1 VVSILQHVLPIPDED
16 ELAQLVGAAT
26 PHFAFQAWDRVAAY
40 AAALPPDHPRQAE
53 LAAHLE
59 YLERLGYEGESAGVT
74 VPDLPPRPSVPA
86 LRGGAAPN

>member
-1 VVSILQHVLPIPDED
+1 VSVLEHVLPIPDED

-26 PHFAFQAWDRVAAY
+26 PHFAFQARDRVAAY

-53 LAAHLE
+53 LTAHLE
-59 YLERLGYEGESAGVT
+59 YLERLGYEGEAAGVE

-86 LRGGAAPN
+86 LRGGAASS